1 MTGYG
6 QEAALPLQA
15 SGSNAER
22 WNAALLLFIVISM
35 IGIMGISQEETPEV
49 GSPAYWLFVL
59 PALLLPLTNLG
70 ALVRAWWGPARLIAL
85 FGLLGAVWHLARGD
99 LKAVQQL
106 FLIVWVLG
114 WLSSDRAVL
123 RIRHVTVMYV
133 ALVAAGTYLWMVTDL
148 NQWGIIP
155 GATVYEGL
163 DWRISFF
170 PNIANSAMLSLAMVL
185 ILTANKKLARHHS
198 VVLGIALYF
207 VVFSF
212 VRTAIIALALYVFM
226 RWWQMRKPRSVRS
239 RFWTALLLGIL
250 VNLLVASSA
259 AIITQLQ
266 SIELV
271 SRLFLRSETNLSAE
285 EVFAQLYRPWLWWQ
299 HLQLFW
305 GSSAWMGLGSF
316 DFFEIQIEELNVGTT
331 PAGNEAL
338 LTRLLA
344 TYGLP
349 AFLFMGFFISR
360 LREAARR
367 DDQWAV
373 ACFPSIVI
381 LMMQW
386 GSVFHPSDAN
396 GALLILIAIRG
407 TYAYTRK

>member
-1 MTGYG
+1 MTGTAQDG
-6 QEAALPLQA
+6 ALPLA
-15 SGSNAER
+15 AGSDAGR
-22 WNAALLLFIVISM
+22 WNLALLLFIVISL

-59 PALLLPLTNLG
+59 PALLLPLTNLR
-70 ALVRAWWGPARLIAL
+70 ALVRAWWGPARMIAL
-85 FGLLGAVWHLARGD
+85 FGLLGGAWHLARGD
-99 LKAVQQL
+99 IKAVQQL

-114 WLSSDRAVL
+114 WLASERAVL
-123 RIRHVTVMYV
+123 RIRHLTLLYL
-133 ALVAAGTYLWMVTDL
+133 ALVAGGTCLWLLTDL
-148 NQWGIIP
+148 NQWGVVP
-155 GATVYEGL
+155 GATLYEGL

-170 PNIANSAMLSLAMVL
+170 PNIANSAMLSLALVF
-185 ILTANKKLARHHS
+185 ILTADKGLARQHS
-198 VVLGIALYF
+198 VVLAIALYF

-212 VRTAIIALALYVFM
+212 VRTATIALALYLFM
-226 RWWQMRKPRSVRS
+226 RWWQLRKPRSVRA

-250 VNLLVASSA
+250 VNILVASSA

-266 SIELV
+266 SSELV

-305 GSSAWMGLGSF
+305 SSSAWMGLGSF
-316 DFFEIQIEELNVGTT
+316 DFFEIQLEELNVGTT

-349 AFLFMGFFISR
+349 AFLFMGFFIGR
-360 LREAARR
+360 LKDAARR
-367 DDQWAV
+367 NDQWAL
-373 ACFPSIVI
+373 ACFPAVVV